1 MSLMKIDT
9 ERVVQL
15 AQMEEMVLAILLDRI
30 AKLPKE
36 GQEDLAE
43 LMDLF
48 SKSTTK
54 KEREEILESMKELL
68 QPSLIGEMV
77 QGPMPK
83 SGSKDLEKRAAY
95 LGQKIREFRAKAS
108 MTQEDLA
115 ELSSIPQSYIS
126 RLEAGQHSPSRL
138 TLEKIAKA
146 LGVKVRDIDYED
158 ESE

>member
-1 MSLMKIDT
+1 MSLMKVDS

-15 AQMEEMVLAILLDRI
+15 AKMEEMVLAILLDRI

-68 QPSLIGEMV
+68 QPSLIGELV

-83 SGSKDLEKRAAY
+83 SGTKDLENRAAY
-95 LGQKIREFRAKAS
+95 LGQKIKELRAKKS

-115 ELSSIPQSYIS
+115 ELSGIPQSYIS
-126 RLEAGQHSPSRL
+126 RLEAGQHSPSHA
-138 TLEKIAKA
+138 TLEKIAQA
-146 LGVKVRDIDYED
+146 LGVDVHQIDYE
-158 ESE
+158 